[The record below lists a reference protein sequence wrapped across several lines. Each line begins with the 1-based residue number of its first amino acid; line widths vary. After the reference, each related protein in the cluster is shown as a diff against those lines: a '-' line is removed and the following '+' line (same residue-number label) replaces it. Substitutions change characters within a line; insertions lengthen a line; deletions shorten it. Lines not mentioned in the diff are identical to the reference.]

1 MINDMENQKN
11 RIIARI
17 LIVIFIIASL
27 SLALVYDAYYRAPSR
42 YQVRYETL
50 ESVFIPDQLD
60 NISIL
65 FFSDL
70 DYGTF
75 VDEARLSKLT
85 DSINQLS
92 PDVIIFGGD
101 LFDEV
106 YTPGTTDMNTV
117 IHYFS
122 AMKAPLGKYA
132 VLGDFD
138 CRSEAIST
146 TVQDVL
152 FQSDF
157 ELLLNSSVLLRN
169 RGSGAISLTGLD
181 SGLYGHPDI
190 DAAYTNVGRAVYNIA
205 ITHTPDLSDSL
216 PIDQTNYILSGHSH
230 GGQAYWGFGA
240 LYTPRMA
247 ERYFRGKHLIQ
258 GTVTLD
264 ITNGVGTTGEDVR
277 FLSNAEIVLYRLKHK
292 AMMG

>member
-1 MINDMENQKN
+1 MMIDMDNQKN

-17 LIVIFIIASL
+17 LIVLIMIALL
-27 SLALVYDAYYRAPSR
+27 SLALVYDAFYRAPSR

-60 NISIL
+60 NVSIL

-85 DSINQLS
+85 NSINQLS

-101 LFDEV
+101 LFDEA
-106 YTPGTTDMNTV
+106 YTAGTNDAETV
-117 IHYFS
+117 IRCLS

-138 CRSEAIST
+138 CRSEATST
-146 TVQDVL
+146 MVQDIL

-190 DAAYTNVGRAVYNIA
+190 DAAFTNVGRAVFNIV

-240 LYTPRMA
+240 LYTPPMA
-247 ERYFRGKHLIQ
+247 ERYFRGRHQIQ
-258 GTVTLD
+258 GSVTLD
-264 ITNGVGTTGEDVR
+264 ITNGVGTTLEDVR